1 MRAKGAEMTDGS
13 KDMDALFSAAARQR
27 MAPSDALMAR
37 VLADGLAE
45 QPRAP
50 QVQSLRPPVVRPVA
64 RPMAR
69 PGLWAG
75 FWAGLTEVFG
85 GGGALAGIG
94 TAAVAGVVI
103 GFAQPAGLGPLTE
116 AVFGTPLETVELI
129 PSVETLFAE
138 N

>member
-1 MRAKGAEMTDGS
+1 MKAKGAEMTDGS
-13 KDMDALFSAAARQR
+13 KDLDDLFATAAAQR
-27 MAPSDALMAR
+27 MAPSEALMAR
-37 VLADGLAE
+37 VLADAKAE

-50 QVQSLRPPVVRPVA
+50 VGLPA
-64 RPMAR
+64 RPAAPR
-69 PGLWAG
+69 PGLWA
-75 FWAGLTEVFG
+75 ALAEIFG

-103 GFAQPAGLGPLTE
+103 GFAQPAGLGNLTE

>member
-1 MRAKGAEMTDGS
+1 MKGTRVEMTQGS
-13 KDMDALFSAAARQR
+13 NDLDDLFAMAAQQR
-27 MAPSDALMAR
+27 MAPSEALMTR
-37 VLADGLAE
+37 VLADAMAE

-50 QVQSLRPPVVRPVA
+50 RAQPMRPTVPNP
-64 RPMAR
+64 
-69 PGLWAG
+69 G
-75 FWAGLTEVFG
+75 FWAQLAAVFG

-103 GFAQPAGLGPLTE
+103 GFAQPVGLGALTE
-116 AVFGTPLETVELI
+116 AVWGTPLETVELI